1 MKGSLLRKR
10 YILIRADGDNGIL
23 EYARREL
30 YRKFGCKEKF
40 RDGSFMIVLADQ
52 FTKDKAIAHIN
63 SISGLKTVLTSGTV
77 KKLKKTMEKTME
89 KMMEEESSLPKE
101 SDLLLGE
108 GKD

>member
-63 SISGLKTVLTSGTV
+63 STSGLKTVLTSGTV
-77 KKLKKTMEKTME
+77 KKLKKTME
-89 KMMEEESSLPKE
+89 EELSLLKE

>member
-52 FTKDKAIAHIN
+52 FTKDKAIDHIN

-77 KKLKKTMEKTME
+77 KKLKKTME
-89 KMMEEESSLPKE
+89 EELSLLKE